1 MRGVFVTQDWPPPA
15 NSNLFLFPSG
25 GNSLPLSHS
34 GAKLRAEKES
44 LSHSRQESKGGT
56 GHVCHRVP
64 WEGLCVSVSPT
75 NLGVPCSPHHLHPL
89 SEVTSGDCAGQ
100 VPNPFTVAGLLW
112 ERWKL
117 DTSVTSGTG
126 RRGDKE
132 QQGSRSASGATSPLP
147 QEPIGPNL
155 AFALHFHIP
164 SELQL
169 KTIELFQHSLGL

>member
-1 MRGVFVTQDWPPPA
+1 MCAT
-15 NSNLFLFPSG
+15 
-25 GNSLPLSHS
+25 
-34 GAKLRAEKES
+34 
-44 LSHSRQESKGGT
+44 
-56 GHVCHRVP
+56 RVP

-132 QQGSRSASGATSPLP
+132 QQGSRSASSATSPLP

-155 AFALHFHIP
+155 AFALEKI
-164 SELQL
+164 
-169 KTIELFQHSLGL
+169 KRLGGLGNGTPTPPNHLRF